1 MSWRQ
6 SASGRGA
13 TIAVAI
19 LSVLVMA
26 FSLSLSAPV
35 LAGDDPETAVQA
47 EYILGPGDA
56 ISISVFGDE
65 QLTVTALIG
74 PDGIISI
81 PLAGSVRVSGRT
93 VDEIRADIAHAL
105 SAYIKSPD
113 VTVTVVEYR
122 KVRIVVV
129 GEVAH
134 PGIYEAP
141 KGAGAVVAIAAAGGL
156 TELADAD
163 SIVAMDGLTRA
174 VDYSAVVEGRA
185 VDAPLGDGAVVHVPR
200 EVRQILVL
208 GDVVK
213 PGSYPAPKGGDM
225 RLLDAVAA
233 AGGVAGDARRAQVVW
248 NGMRDGAQGNL
259 SASLGELIDAP
270 GAESNIILASGDV
283 IFVSEAPQQAS
294 IIGEVACP
302 GVYPVGADTTLLDL
316 IAAAGGPSERADLG
330 NVKVYAEGNTEDGAA
345 FDLAE
350 RDLAFTGD
358 VKANPKVAPGAVVVI
373 PSTHLRVQVAGYVG
387 RPGQIELERG
397 ATAAD
402 AIVAAGGVRQDGDG
416 SKVALT
422 RRSDELSEVRQIDIE
437 GILSGHVP
445 PREGPRL
452 FYTSPSPRD

>member
-1 MSWRQ
+1 
-6 SASGRGA
+6 
-13 TIAVAI
+13 
-19 LSVLVMA
+19 MA
-26 FSLSLSAPV
+26 FSLSLSAPA
-35 LAGDDPETAVQA
+35 LAGDDPEKAVQA

-208 GDVVK
+208 GDVVN
-213 PGSYPAPKGGDM
+213 PGSDPAPKGGDM

-302 GVYPVGADTTLLDL
+302 GVYLLAQIRLSSTLLL
-316 IAAAGGPSERADLG
+316 LQAARARARIWG
-330 NVKVYAEGNTEDGAA
+330 M
-345 FDLAE
+345 
-350 RDLAFTGD
+350 
-358 VKANPKVAPGAVVVI
+358 
-373 PSTHLRVQVAGYVG
+373 
-387 RPGQIELERG
+387 
-397 ATAAD
+397 
-402 AIVAAGGVRQDGDG
+402 
-416 SKVALT
+416 
-422 RRSDELSEVRQIDIE
+422 
-437 GILSGHVP
+437 
-445 PREGPRL
+445 
-452 FYTSPSPRD
+452 

>member
-141 KGAGAVVAIAAAGGL
+141 KGAGAVAAIAAAGGL

-208 GDVVK
+208 GDVVN
-213 PGSYPAPKGGDM
+213 PGSYPAPKGGDI

-233 AGGVAGDARRAQVVW
+233 AGGV
-248 NGMRDGAQGNL
+248 
-259 SASLGELIDAP
+259 
-270 GAESNIILASGDV
+270 
-283 IFVSEAPQQAS
+283 
-294 IIGEVACP
+294 
-302 GVYPVGADTTLLDL
+302 
-316 IAAAGGPSERADLG
+316 
-330 NVKVYAEGNTEDGAA
+330 
-345 FDLAE
+345 
-350 RDLAFTGD
+350 
-358 VKANPKVAPGAVVVI
+358 
-373 PSTHLRVQVAGYVG
+373 
-387 RPGQIELERG
+387 
-397 ATAAD
+397 
-402 AIVAAGGVRQDGDG
+402 
-416 SKVALT
+416 
-422 RRSDELSEVRQIDIE
+422 
-437 GILSGHVP
+437 
-445 PREGPRL
+445 
-452 FYTSPSPRD
+452 